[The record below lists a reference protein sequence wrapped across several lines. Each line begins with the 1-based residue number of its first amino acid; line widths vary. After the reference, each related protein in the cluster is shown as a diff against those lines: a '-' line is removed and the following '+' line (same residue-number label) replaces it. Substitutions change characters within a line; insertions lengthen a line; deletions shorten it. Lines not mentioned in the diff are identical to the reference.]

1 MENEKLPMRA
11 TLKDSGQREK
21 MATGSQRD
29 SREGKGRFD
38 LLPANAL
45 FRLCRIF
52 EAGAIKY
59 NCRNWELG
67 QPLSRYI
74 DSGLRHVFCMLK
86 GMKDEDHVAQA
97 VWNFMCFIETQDRIR
112 AGLLPASLDDLPANP
127 SDVRNSSEDAVLKK
141 LRDALAGN
149 REIGVVLPESG
160 EEPPSCCKA
169 GNAYARLME
178 VEPEL
183 LRSYCPC
190 NK

>member
-1 MENEKLPMRA
+1 MRA

-38 LLPANAL
+38 LLPANAI

-74 DSGLRHVFCMLK
+74 DSGLRHVFCMLR
-86 GMKDEDHVAQA
+86 GMKDEDHIAQA

-112 AGLLPASLDDLPANP
+112 AGLLPAELDDLPANP
-127 SDVRNSSEDAVLKK
+127 SDIRTTEENDVLKK
-141 LRDALAGN
+141 LRDAASATCGGLFRAGAC
-149 REIGVVLPESG
+149 VLNEAAKDST
-160 EEPPSCCKA
+160 A
-169 GNAYARLME
+169 DMRAAYDTLMAE

-183 LRSYCPC
+183 LRSNCPC